1 MRGCTV
7 KERLRA
13 DEGGSL
19 ARIRGSQATAESN
32 ILDQLQSIADDWR
45 TQRAD
50 RQRRRSLD
58 RADFDRLAWVGFLL
72 TGVPVE
78 QGGLWE
84 GPQKSVRLYSN
95 FIYAIARGDPS
106 VALVASMHPAVL
118 VSWIANAAAPE
129 PYAQAWSEQRDW
141 CFQTARDGNWWGTVT
156 SEPGSGGDIMKT
168 RAVAEGDDA
177 AGIYRLTGDKHF
189 GSGSGIT
196 SYMITTAKPAGSTAP
211 TMFFMNMQGAAWD
224 GSEGIRL
231 TAEWD
236 GHGMSATQSHGF
248 RFDGF
253 PAQAMAWPG
262 AAQASGAAAAQLG
275 GAMFTAVIAAIVD
288 EAIATARAKLGP
300 KKDEMR
306 PYEQI
311 EWTRLINLAW
321 TIAQVREGA
330 LAAVERGHGGVSATA
345 RAKAIV
351 AEHAESCLTL
361 LGRVVGGGSFS
372 RGAPYGQWAQD
383 VRALGFLRPPWGLA
397 YDQLFAQS
405 WAD

>member
-1 MRGCTV
+1 MNEELGMGRTN
-7 KERLRA
+7 LALAAA
-13 DEGGSL
+13 DMEM
-19 ARIRGSQATAESN
+19 
-32 ILDQLQSIADDWR
+32 LDQLRAIAADW
-45 TQRAD
+45 TAQRSE
-50 RQRRRSLD
+50 RQRRRHLD
-58 RADFDRLAWVGFLL
+58 RADFERLASAGFLR
-72 TGVPVE
+72 TGIPVD
-78 QGGLWE
+78 QGGLWA
-84 GPQKSVRLYSN
+84 GTQQSVRLYADL
-95 FIYAIARGDPS
+95 IYTIARGDPS

-118 VSWIANAAAPE
+118 VSWMASSAAPE
-129 PYAQAWSEQRDW
+129 PHAQAWAEQRDW
-141 CFQTARDGNWWGTVT
+141 CFQTARDGSWWGTVT

-168 RAVAEGDDA
+168 RAVAEPDGA
-177 AGIYRLTGDKHF
+177 SGFRLSGDKHF

-196 SYMITTAKPAGSTAP
+196 DYMITTAKPAGHPTP
-211 TMFFMNMQGAAWD
+211 TMFFMNMRGAVWD
-224 GSEGIRL
+224 GSGGIKL

-248 RFDGF
+248 RFDEF
-253 PAQAMAWPG
+253 PAQAIAWPG

-288 EAIATARAKLGP
+288 EAIATARAKIGP

-306 PYEQI
+306 PYEQV
-311 EWTRLINLAW
+311 EWTRLVNQAW

-330 LAAVERGHGGVSATA
+330 LAAVERGSGGVAAVA
-345 RAKAIV
+345 RGKTVV

-361 LGRVVGGGSFS
+361 LSRVVGGGSFS